1 MWKWK
6 KKRKV
11 TEASEATA
19 SSKEETIDAVTEEP
33 PSSEG
38 EEKVSAIA
46 EEAPSTEEEKPVS
59 ATEEKVLPAKEDKT
73 VGAIIEEA
81 PLEKKE
87 EEVGGKTENAPVI
100 EEVPPSG
107 VFIFG
112 NRIESRFKKFLTAMF
127 SIFLLP
133 PVIVFGLSVITIVV
147 LIAFPLISIVLP
159 ITLLSLGILFILLPV
174 VLPLLTIVALITGKG
189 RVQFGLENKKFAI
202 KVLGITIPPY
212 AGR

>member
-1 MWKWK
+1 MWKRK
-6 KKRKV
+6 KKQKV
-11 TEASEATA
+11 AEAA
-19 SSKEETIDAVTEEP
+19 EETVDAVTEES

-38 EEKVSAIA
+38 EQAVSVKTEKASSAKEEEKVSTAA
-46 EEAPSTEEEKPVS
+46 EEAPSTEEEKAVT
-59 ATEEKVLPAKEDKT
+59 ATA
-73 VGAIIEEA
+73 EEA

-87 EEVGGKTENAPVI
+87 EKVGVETEKTLAV
-100 EEVPPSG
+100 EEVSSSG

-112 NRIESRFKKFLTAMF
+112 NRVESGFKKFLTVMF

-159 ITLLSLGILFILLPV
+159 ITLLSLCILFILLPV

-189 RVQFGLENKKFAI
+189 KVQFGLENKKFAI

>member
-1 MWKWK
+1 MA
-6 KKRKV
+6 
-11 TEASEATA
+11 EAA
-19 SSKEETIDAVTEEP
+19 EETVDAVTEES
-33 PSSEG
+33 PSAEG
-38 EEKVSAIA
+38 EQAVSVKTEKASSAKEEEKISMAA
-46 EEAPSTEEEKPVS
+46 EEAPSTEEEKAVT
-59 ATEEKVLPAKEDKT
+59 ATA
-73 VGAIIEEA
+73 EEA

-87 EEVGGKTENAPVI
+87 EKVGVETEKTLAV
-100 EEVPPSG
+100 EEVSSSG

-112 NRIESRFKKFLTAMF
+112 NRVESGFKKFLTVIF

-159 ITLLSLGILFILLPV
+159 ITLLSLCILFILLPV

-189 RVQFGLENKKFAI
+189 KVQFGLENKKFAI

>member
-1 MWKWK
+1 MWKRK
-6 KKRKV
+6 KKQKV
-11 TEASEATA
+11 AEAA
-19 SSKEETIDAVTEEP
+19 EETVDAVTEES

-38 EEKVSAIA
+38 EQAVSVKTEKASSAKEEEKISTAA
-46 EEAPSTEEEKPVS
+46 EEAPSTEEEKAVT
-59 ATEEKVLPAKEDKT
+59 ATA
-73 VGAIIEEA
+73 EEA

-87 EEVGGKTENAPVI
+87 EKVGVETEKTLAV
-100 EEVPPSG
+100 EEVSSSG

-112 NRIESRFKKFLTAMF
+112 NRVESGFKKFLTVIF

-159 ITLLSLGILFILLPV
+159 ITLLSLCILFILLPV

-189 RVQFGLENKKFAI
+189 KVQFGLENKKFAI

>member
-1 MWKWK
+1 MWKRK
-6 KKRKV
+6 KKQKV
-11 TEASEATA
+11 AEAA
-19 SSKEETIDAVTEEP
+19 EETVDAVTEES

-38 EEKVSAIA
+38 EQAVSVKTEKASFAKEEETVSVAA
-46 EEAPSTEEEKPVS
+46 EEAPSTEEEKAVT
-59 ATEEKVLPAKEDKT
+59 ATA
-73 VGAIIEEA
+73 EEA

-87 EEVGGKTENAPVI
+87 EKVGVETEKTIAV
-100 EEVPPSG
+100 EEVSSSG

-112 NRIESRFKKFLTAMF
+112 NRVESGFKKFLTVIF

-159 ITLLSLGILFILLPV
+159 ITLLSLCILFILLPV

-189 RVQFGLENKKFAI
+189 KVQFGLENKKFAI

>member
-1 MWKWK
+1 MWKRK
-6 KKRKV
+6 KKQKV
-11 TEASEATA
+11 AEAA
-19 SSKEETIDAVTEEP
+19 EETVDAVTEEF

-38 EEKVSAIA
+38 EQAVSVKTEKASFAKEEETVSAAA
-46 EEAPSTEEEKPVS
+46 EEAPSSEEEKAVS
-59 ATEEKVLPAKEDKT
+59 ATAGETPLEEKEEKVGVET
-73 VGAIIEEA
+73 
-81 PLEKKE
+81 EKALAV
-87 EEVGGKTENAPVI
+87 EEVSS
-100 EEVPPSG
+100 SG

-112 NRIESRFKKFLTAMF
+112 KKVKSGFKKFLMTMF

-159 ITLLSLGILFILLPV
+159 ITLLSLCILFILLPV

-189 RVQFGLENKKFAI
+189 KVQFGLENKKFAV

>member
-1 MWKWK
+1 MWKRK

-11 TEASEATA
+11 AETI
-19 SSKEETIDAVTEEP
+19 EETVNTVTKEAPSLEGEQVVGVETEKTVSAEKVPPTEGEKVVGTTLEEAP
-33 PSSEG
+33 PG
-38 EEKVSAIA
+38 KKEEKV
-46 EEAPSTEEEKPVS
+46 V
-59 ATEEKVLPAKEDKT
+59 
-73 VGAIIEEA
+73 
-81 PLEKKE
+81 
-87 EEVGGKTENAPVI
+87 GKTENAPVV
-100 EEVPPSG
+100 EKGPPSG

-159 ITLLSLGILFILLPV
+159 ITLLSLCILFILLPV

-189 RVQFGLENKKFAI
+189 KVQFGLENKKFAI

-212 AGR
+212 SGR

>member
-1 MWKWK
+1 
-6 KKRKV
+6 V
-11 TEASEATA
+11 AEAA
-19 SSKEETIDAVTEEP
+19 EETVDAVTEES

-38 EEKVSAIA
+38 EQAVSVKTEKASSAKEEEKVSTAA
-46 EEAPSTEEEKPVS
+46 EEAPSTEEEKAVT
-59 ATEEKVLPAKEDKT
+59 ATA
-73 VGAIIEEA
+73 EEA

-87 EEVGGKTENAPVI
+87 EKVGVETEKTIAV
-100 EEVPPSG
+100 EEVSSSG

-112 NRIESRFKKFLTAMF
+112 NRVESGFKKFLTVIF

-159 ITLLSLGILFILLPV
+159 ITLLSLCILFILLPV

-189 RVQFGLENKKFAI
+189 KVQFGLENKKFAI

>member
-1 MWKWK
+1 MWKRK
-6 KKRKV
+6 KKQKV
-11 TEASEATA
+11 A
-19 SSKEETIDAVTEEP
+19 EEPVDAVTKES

-38 EEKVSAIA
+38 EQAVSVKTEKASFAKEEETVSAAA
-46 EEAPSTEEEKPVS
+46 EEAPSTEAEQEVS
-59 ATEEKVLPAKEDKT
+59 AAAVET
-73 VGAIIEEA
+73 

-87 EEVGGKTENAPVI
+87 EKVGVGTGEALPVEA
-100 EEVPPSG
+100 EEVLSSG

-112 NRIESRFKKFLTAMF
+112 NRIESRFKKFLTVIF

-147 LIAFPLISIVLP
+147 LIAFPLISIILP
-159 ITLLSLGILFILLPV
+159 ITLLSLCILFILLPV

-189 RVQFGLENKKFAI
+189 KVQFGLENKKFAI

>member
-1 MWKWK
+1 MEET
-6 KKRKV
+6 V
-11 TEASEATA
+11 EAVAEEASY
-19 SSKEETIDAVTEEP
+19 
-33 PSSEG
+33 SEG
-38 EEKVSAIA
+38 EQAVSVETEKPPAAKEEEKVSTVA
-46 EEAPSTEEEKPVS
+46 EEVPSTEEENAIS
-59 ATEEKVLPAKEDKT
+59 AA
-73 VGAIIEEA
+73 AQEA

-87 EEVGGKTENAPVI
+87 EKVEVEAGDALAV
-100 EEVPPSG
+100 EEDSSSG

-112 NRIESRFKKFLTAMF
+112 NRIESRFKKFMTAMF

-159 ITLLSLGILFILLPV
+159 ITLLSLCILFILLPV
-174 VLPLLTIVALITGKG
+174 VLPLLTIIALITGKG
-189 RVQFGLENKKFAI
+189 KVQFGLENKRFAI

>member
-1 MWKWK
+1 MWKRK
-6 KKRKV
+6 KKQKV
-11 TEASEATA
+11 AEAA
-19 SSKEETIDAVTEEP
+19 EETVDAVTEES
-33 PSSEG
+33 PSAEG
-38 EEKVSAIA
+38 EQAVSVKTEKASSAKEEEKISMAA
-46 EEAPSTEEEKPVS
+46 EEAPSTEEEKAVT
-59 ATEEKVLPAKEDKT
+59 ATA
-73 VGAIIEEA
+73 EEA

-87 EEVGGKTENAPVI
+87 EKVGVETEKTLAV
-100 EEVPPSG
+100 EEVSSSG

-112 NRIESRFKKFLTAMF
+112 NRVESGFKKFLTVIF

-159 ITLLSLGILFILLPV
+159 ITLLSLCILFILLPV

-189 RVQFGLENKKFAI
+189 KVQFGLENKKFAI

>member
-1 MWKWK
+1 MWKRK
-6 KKRKV
+6 KKQKV
-11 TEASEATA
+11 AEAA
-19 SSKEETIDAVTEEP
+19 EETVDAVTEES

-38 EEKVSAIA
+38 EQAVSVKTEKASSAKEEEKISTAA
-46 EEAPSTEEEKPVS
+46 EEAPSTEEEKAVT
-59 ATEEKVLPAKEDKT
+59 ATA
-73 VGAIIEEA
+73 EEA

-87 EEVGGKTENAPVI
+87 EKVGVETEKTIAV
-100 EEVPPSG
+100 EEVSSSG

-112 NRIESRFKKFLTAMF
+112 NRVESGFKKFLTVIF

-159 ITLLSLGILFILLPV
+159 ITLLSLCILFILLPV

-189 RVQFGLENKKFAI
+189 KVQFGLENKKFAI

>member
-1 MWKWK
+1 MWKRK
-6 KKRKV
+6 KKQKV
-11 TEASEATA
+11 AEAVA
-19 SSKEETIDAVTEEP
+19 EETVDAVTEEP
-33 PSSEG
+33 SSSEG
-38 EEKVSAIA
+38 EQAVGVETEKTTSVKEEEKVSTTAEDVPSTEGEKAVSATA
-46 EEAPSTEEEKPVS
+46 EEAFAV
-59 ATEEKVLPAKEDKT
+59 
-73 VGAIIEEA
+73 
-81 PLEKKE
+81 
-87 EEVGGKTENAPVI
+87 EEVSS
-100 EEVPPSG
+100 SG

-112 NRIESRFKKFLTAMF
+112 QKVESRFKKFLTAMF

-159 ITLLSLGILFILLPV
+159 ITLLSLCILFILLPV

-189 RVQFGLENKKFAI
+189 KVQFGMENKKFAI

>member
-1 MWKWK
+1 MA
-6 KKRKV
+6 
-11 TEASEATA
+11 EAA
-19 SSKEETIDAVTEEP
+19 EETVDAVTEES

-38 EEKVSAIA
+38 EQAVSVKTEKASSAKEEEKISTAA
-46 EEAPSTEEEKPVS
+46 EEAPSTEEEKAVT
-59 ATEEKVLPAKEDKT
+59 ATA
-73 VGAIIEEA
+73 EEA

-87 EEVGGKTENAPVI
+87 EKVGVETEKTLAV
-100 EEVPPSG
+100 EEVSSSG

-112 NRIESRFKKFLTAMF
+112 NRVESGFKKFLTVIF

-159 ITLLSLGILFILLPV
+159 ITLLSLCILFILLPV

-189 RVQFGLENKKFAI
+189 KVQFGLENKKFAI

>member
-1 MWKWK
+1 MWKRK
-6 KKRKV
+6 KKQKV
-11 TEASEATA
+11 AEAA
-19 SSKEETIDAVTEEP
+19 EETVDAVTEES
-33 PSSEG
+33 PSAEG
-38 EEKVSAIA
+38 EQAVSVKTEKASSAKEEEKISTAA
-46 EEAPSTEEEKPVS
+46 EEAPSTEEEKAVT
-59 ATEEKVLPAKEDKT
+59 ATA
-73 VGAIIEEA
+73 EEA

-87 EEVGGKTENAPVI
+87 EKVGVETEKTLAV
-100 EEVPPSG
+100 EEVSSSG

-112 NRIESRFKKFLTAMF
+112 NRVESGFKKFLTVIF

-159 ITLLSLGILFILLPV
+159 ITLLSLCILFILLPV

-189 RVQFGLENKKFAI
+189 KVQFGLENKKFAI

>member
-1 MWKWK
+1 
-6 KKRKV
+6 V
-11 TEASEATA
+11 AEAA
-19 SSKEETIDAVTEEP
+19 EETVDAVTEES

-38 EEKVSAIA
+38 EQAVSVKTEKASSAKEEEKISTVA
-46 EEAPSTEEEKPVS
+46 EEAPSTEEEKAVT
-59 ATEEKVLPAKEDKT
+59 ATA
-73 VGAIIEEA
+73 EEA

-87 EEVGGKTENAPVI
+87 EKVGVETEKTLAV
-100 EEVPPSG
+100 EEVSSSG

-112 NRIESRFKKFLTAMF
+112 NRVESGFKKFLTVMF

-159 ITLLSLGILFILLPV
+159 ITLLSLCILFILLPV

-189 RVQFGLENKKFAI
+189 KVQFGLENKKFAI

>member
-1 MWKWK
+1 MWKRK
-6 KKRKV
+6 KKQKV
-11 TEASEATA
+11 AEAA
-19 SSKEETIDAVTEEP
+19 EETVDAVTEES

-38 EEKVSAIA
+38 EQAVSVKTEKASSAKEEEKISTAA
-46 EEAPSTEEEKPVS
+46 EVAPSTEEEKAVT
-59 ATEEKVLPAKEDKT
+59 ATA
-73 VGAIIEEA
+73 EEA

-87 EEVGGKTENAPVI
+87 EKVGVETEKTLAV
-100 EEVPPSG
+100 EEVSSSG

-112 NRIESRFKKFLTAMF
+112 NRVESGFKKFLTVIF

-159 ITLLSLGILFILLPV
+159 ITLLSLCILFILLPV

-189 RVQFGLENKKFAI
+189 KVQFGLENKKFAI

>member
-1 MWKWK
+1 MWKRK
-6 KKRKV
+6 KKQKV
-11 TEASEATA
+11 AEAA
-19 SSKEETIDAVTEEP
+19 EETVDAVTEES

-38 EEKVSAIA
+38 EQAVSVKTEKASSAKKEEKVSTAA
-46 EEAPSTEEEKPVS
+46 EEAPSTEEEQAVT
-59 ATEEKVLPAKEDKT
+59 ATA
-73 VGAIIEEA
+73 EEA

-87 EEVGGKTENAPVI
+87 EKVGVETEKTLAV
-100 EEVPPSG
+100 EEVSSSG

-112 NRIESRFKKFLTAMF
+112 NRVESGFKKFLTVIF

-159 ITLLSLGILFILLPV
+159 ITLLSLCILFILLPV

-189 RVQFGLENKKFAI
+189 KVQFGLENKKFAI

>member
-1 MWKWK
+1 MWKRK
-6 KKRKV
+6 KKQKV
-11 TEASEATA
+11 AEAA
-19 SSKEETIDAVTEEP
+19 EETVDAVTEES

-38 EEKVSAIA
+38 EQAVSVKTEKASSAKEEEKISTAA
-46 EEAPSTEEEKPVS
+46 EEAPSTEEEKAVT
-59 ATEEKVLPAKEDKT
+59 AA
-73 VGAIIEEA
+73 AEEA

-87 EEVGGKTENAPVI
+87 EKVGVETEKTIAV
-100 EEVPPSG
+100 EEVSSSG

-112 NRIESRFKKFLTAMF
+112 NRVESGFKKFLTVIF

-159 ITLLSLGILFILLPV
+159 ITLLSLCILFILLPV

-189 RVQFGLENKKFAI
+189 KVQFGLENKKFAI